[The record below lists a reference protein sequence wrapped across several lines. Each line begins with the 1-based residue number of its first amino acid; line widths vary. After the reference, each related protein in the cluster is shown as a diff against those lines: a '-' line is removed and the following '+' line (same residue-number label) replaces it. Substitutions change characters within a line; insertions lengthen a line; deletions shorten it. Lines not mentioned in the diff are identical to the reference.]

1 MLREMLFLFS
11 SERRVIRDYMILL
24 FAIIGFAVIGAQAT
38 LKAMSWLVPV
48 AQETFFASPRPVQ
61 PNETRA
67 YTVTRSVLDDRM
79 TTGSIGPSARK
90 DNDCRK

>member
-24 FAIIGFAVIGAQAT
+24 FAIIGFAIIGAQAT
-38 LKAMSWLVPV
+38 VKAMAWLVPA
-48 AQETFFASPRPVQ
+48 AQETFIATPRPAQ
-61 PNETRA
+61 ASETRV
-67 YTVTRSVLDDRM
+67 YTVTRSVLDDRL
-79 TTGSIGPSARK
+79 TTGSLGPTAGK

>member
-24 FAIIGFAVIGAQAT
+24 FAIVGFAVIGAQAT
-38 LKAMSWLVPV
+38 VKAMAWLVPA
-48 AQETFFASPRPVQ
+48 AQETFVAQPRPVQ
-61 PNETRA
+61 TNETRA

-79 TTGSIGPSARK
+79 TTGSISPSARK

>member
-24 FAIIGFAVIGAQAT
+24 FAIVGFAIIGAQAT
-38 LKAMSWLVPV
+38 VKAMAWLVPA
-48 AQETFFASPRPVQ
+48 AQETFVATPRPVQ
-61 PNETRA
+61 ANETRA
-67 YTVTRSVLDDRM
+67 YTVTRSVLDDRL
-79 TTGSIGPSARK
+79 TTGSIGKPAGK

>member
-11 SERRVIRDYMILL
+11 SERRVIRDYLILL
-24 FAIIGFAVIGAQAT
+24 FAIVGFAIIGAQAT
-38 LKAMSWLVPV
+38 VKAMSWLVPA
-48 AQETFFASPRPVQ
+48 AQETLVASSRPAQ
-61 PNETRA
+61 AGETRI

-79 TTGSIGPSARK
+79 TTGSIGQPTRK

>member
-24 FAIIGFAVIGAQAT
+24 FAIVGFAIVGAQAT
-38 LKAMSWLVPV
+38 VKAMSWLVPA
-48 AQETFFASPRPVQ
+48 AQETFVAQPRPAQ
-61 PNETRA
+61 AGETRS

-79 TTGSIGPSARK
+79 ATGSIGTQLRK